1 MLAALL
7 CAGCVPL
14 VQGPPPQEAPIVVA
28 GASGVLSSSQ
38 SEATVEHAVAAAPDP
53 DAMRSL
59 VAMMES
65 LSDDPLYKDN
75 DVGLLVD
82 GPATYTAMLEAVH
95 RAEREIDVEM
105 YIIGDDRIG
114 ELFRD
119 ALTQKAAAGVA
130 VHLLYDSVG
139 SWGVSSDF
147 FDAMRSAG
155 VEVIE
160 FNPPSP
166 LRGGNPLKINNRDH
180 RKLLVVDDAVAFT
193 GGMNI
198 NRKYSSASASGSGS
212 KHTLRRPGWRDTD
225 IVVRGPAVAGFAQL
239 FRDNW
244 RRAGGTIADPTGPPP
259 TAAGHDL
266 VRILAS
272 VGGDGSV
279 SSIRVAYEL
288 AIDTAQ
294 ARVWITQPYFGPDP
308 TLMDSLK
315 NAVARGVDVEIILP
329 SRSDSAIVLANSRYY
344 YAQLLAAG
352 VRVFESTDEM
362 MHAKTAVIDG
372 VWSTVGSSNLD
383 YRSFLHNDEVNA
395 VVIGAAFGAQME
407 QRFGLDRAL
416 SNEITPDAWRQR
428 SVFSRAK
435 EYLSH
440 AFAYWL

>member
-1 MLAALL
+1 
-7 CAGCVPL
+7 
-14 VQGPPPQEAPIVVA
+14 
-28 GASGVLSSSQ
+28 
-38 SEATVEHAVAAAPDP
+38 
-53 DAMRSL
+53 
-59 VAMMES
+59 
-65 LSDDPLYKDN
+65 
-75 DVGLLVD
+75 
-82 GPATYTAMLEAVH
+82 
-95 RAEREIDVEM
+95 AE
-105 YIIGDDRIG
+105 
-114 ELFRD
+114 
-119 ALTQKAAAGVA
+119 AGVA

-160 FNPPSP
+160 FNPASP
-166 LRGGNPLKINNRDH
+166 LHGGNPLKLNNRDH
-180 RKLLVVDDAVAFT
+180 RKLLIVDDGVAFT

-198 NRKYSSASASGSGS
+198 NRKYSHASASGSGS
-212 KHTLRRPGWRDTD
+212 KHTLRKPGWRDTD

-259 TAAGHDL
+259 SAAGHDL

-272 VGGDGSV
+272 VGGDGLV
-279 SSIRVAYEL
+279 SSIREAYEL

-407 QRFGLDRAL
+407 QRFVLDRAR
-416 SNEITPDAWRQR
+416 STQITPDAWRQR
-428 SVFSRAK
+428 SVFSRAQ